1 MSPLVTPKTRTFFA
15 GLYSDQCAGETWQKD
30 WRTRAKLSSD
40 CDFDLG
46 QETSRK
52 SVQELLPILSWSK
65 LILEFAKCSDL
76 SLAPGT
82 WAGGHAWP
90 GHHIHNIQALGFLLI
105 WPGPI
110 FVVCWRRAHTCL
122 GGTWWV
128 ICLFFDMSRCRI
140 RPLLDFYHKI
150 ILWDNRRWD
159 VSVFFSFERAPC
171 VTAGIWKCQ
180 YRHQTYLLTDWCSCR
195 HGRELFIHWCT
206 WSPDRR
212 CRGVLLEFGMIQLET
227 CTKGSQSRCDMAH
240 CRERAPELC
249 RIKTPWKKCASME
262 PEVGFGS
269 CIASLNSRTMICRS
283 MHMYAWGC
291 RVWHEGVG
299 LTLKHMAFHWVA
311 LKACI
316 YLYLIFGF
324 LLFLY

>member
-1 MSPLVTPKTRTFFA
+1 MLSLEFSWILEFYFQPKSSARCWDISPGDTKDQNFFRRS
-15 GLYSDQCAGETWQKD
+15 YSDQCPGETWQKD

-90 GHHIHNIQALGFLLI
+90 CLAMPPYSQHPGRGFLLI

-110 FVVCWRRAHTCL
+110 FVVCWRRADTCL
-122 GGTWWV
+122 GRTWWV

-140 RPLLDFYHKI
+140 RPLLAFYHKI

-180 YRHQTYLLTDWCSCR
+180 YRHQTYLLRDWCSCR
-195 HGRELFIHWCT
+195 HGRELFIHTGVPGALILDAEACCWSLEWSSWRRAQGEVSPDVTWLIAESEHLNCAESRLLGKNVPQ
-206 WSPDRR
+206 WSPK
-212 CRGVLLEFGMIQLET
+212 LA
-227 CTKGSQSRCDMAH
+227 S
-240 CRERAPELC
+240 AP
-249 RIKTPWKKCASME
+249 A
-262 PEVGFGS
+262 
-269 CIASLNSRTMICRS
+269 
-283 MHMYAWGC
+283 
-291 RVWHEGVG
+291 
-299 LTLKHMAFHWVA
+299 
-311 LKACI
+311 
-316 YLYLIFGF
+316 
-324 LLFLY
+324 

>member
-1 MSPLVTPKTRTFFA
+1 MQWFEFGPRNVSRWQCLARPP
-15 GLYSDQCAGETWQKD
+15 YSQ
-30 WRTRAKLSSD
+30 
-40 CDFDLG
+40 
-46 QETSRK
+46 
-52 SVQELLPILSWSK
+52 
-65 LILEFAKCSDL
+65 
-76 SLAPGT
+76 
-82 WAGGHAWP
+82 H
-90 GHHIHNIQALGFLLI
+90 
-105 WPGPI
+105 PGPG
-110 FVVCWRRAHTCL
+110 VPPDLTRPNLCCLLEKGRHVSRRDMVGYL
-122 GGTWWV
+122 S
-128 ICLFFDMSRCRI
+128 IFFDMSRCRI

-212 CRGVLLEFGMIQLET
+212 CRGVLPEFGMIQLET
-227 CTKGSQSRCDMAH
+227 CTRGSQSRCDMAH

-249 RIKTPWKKCASME
+249 RIKTPWKTCASME

-311 LKACI
+311 LKACN
-316 YLYLIFGF
+316 LYLIFGF